1 MIIFSSKE
9 DGVTVVL
16 VNEKS
21 IVIAGTQN
29 PWRTIDYPIRSD
41 LIVPDTPTQALR
53 KFKSV
58 VSPCQ
63 ILSKKVNVEEIVRGK
78 QKG

>member
-1 MIIFSSKE
+1 MVIFSSKE

-21 IVIAGTQN
+21 
-29 PWRTIDYPIRSD
+29 RTIDYPIRSD
-41 LIVPDTPTQALR
+41 LIVADTPTQALR

-63 ILSKKVNVEEIVRGK
+63 ILSCKLRPSKKVNV
-78 QKG
+78 Q